1 MSLPRRNRVVHGWV
15 DKLVAWAARPAIE
28 DRYPLSCKAARDL
41 KAAFNQETTPVSE
54 RTRAWRQRLRLASH
68 RRQGAPATGGR
79 KPLTDGQIRTWRCR
93 AKKKLSALQ
102 EELSRLKASKD
113 ARGRVSEEWLVRVLL
128 TAPNVSGRAMSEAF
142 HLAVGSDSTMISR
155 ESIGNIRAAFLE
167 MYKAMIFSAAR
178 DFIAVQRQAATGAC
192 GAATGAHPK
201 FVGVHVTHVQDE
213 ADLRLL
219 TSDAGSRPDLP
230 RRSRSS
236 KVQCHVVLLQVKG
249 RVWELPTELEALG
262 DKSAKTL
269 ATSFERLLL
278 TWIPA
283 LVPPPEC
290 SQRRPEVGPA
300 MRNHRHPEVWL
311 VHCLVGDGIPTNQAA
326 AKLLWATALANTGSV
341 CISSC

>member
-1 MSLPRRNRVVHGWV
+1 M
-15 DKLVAWAARPAIE
+15 AWAARPEIE

-41 KAAFNQETTPVSE
+41 KAAFNQETTPNSE
-54 RTRAWRQRLRLASH
+54 RTRACRQRLRLASH
-68 RRQGAPATGGR
+68 RRQGAPATGEPTPATGGAPATCGR
-79 KPLTDGQIRTWRCR
+79 KPLTDSQIRTWRCR
-93 AKKKLSALQ
+93 TKKKMSALQ

-142 HLAVGSDSTMISR
+142 HLAVGSDSNMISR

-192 GAATGAHPK
+192 GAATGARPK

-290 SQRRPEVGPA
+290 SHRRPEVGPA
-300 MRNHRHPEVWL
+300 MRSHRHPEVWL

>member
-1 MSLPRRNRVVHGWV
+1 
-15 DKLVAWAARPAIE
+15 
-28 DRYPLSCKAARDL
+28 
-41 KAAFNQETTPVSE
+41 
-54 RTRAWRQRLRLASH
+54 
-68 RRQGAPATGGR
+68 
-79 KPLTDGQIRTWRCR
+79 
-93 AKKKLSALQ
+93 
-102 EELSRLKASKD
+102 
-113 ARGRVSEEWLVRVLL
+113 
-128 TAPNVSGRAMSEAF
+128 
-142 HLAVGSDSTMISR
+142 
-155 ESIGNIRAAFLE
+155 
-167 MYKAMIFSAAR
+167 MIFSAAR

-192 GAATGAHPK
+192 GAATGARPK

-283 LVPPPEC
+283 LVPPPEG
-290 SQRRPEVGPA
+290 SHRR
-300 MRNHRHPEVWL
+300 PEVWL

-326 AKLLWATALANTGSV
+326 AKLLWATALANGGSG
-341 CISSC
+341 CIISF

>member
-1 MSLPRRNRVVHGWV
+1 MRV
-15 DKLVAWAARPAIE
+15 I
-28 DRYPLSCKAARDL
+28 
-41 KAAFNQETTPVSE
+41 
-54 RTRAWRQRLRLASH
+54 
-68 RRQGAPATGGR
+68 
-79 KPLTDGQIRTWRCR
+79 
-93 AKKKLSALQ
+93 
-102 EELSRLKASKD
+102 
-113 ARGRVSEEWLVRVLL
+113 L
-128 TAPNVSGRAMSEAF
+128 TAPHVSGRAMSEAF
-142 HLAVGSDSTMISR
+142 HLAVGSANIISR

-167 MYKAMIFSAAR
+167 MYKSMIFSAAR

-192 GAATGAHPK
+192 GAATGARPK

-236 KVQCHVVLLQVKG
+236 KVQCHVFLLQVKG

-283 LVPPPEC
+283 LVPPPEG
-290 SQRRPEVGPA
+290 SHRRPLGSD
-300 MRNHRHPEVWL
+300 RRSEVWL